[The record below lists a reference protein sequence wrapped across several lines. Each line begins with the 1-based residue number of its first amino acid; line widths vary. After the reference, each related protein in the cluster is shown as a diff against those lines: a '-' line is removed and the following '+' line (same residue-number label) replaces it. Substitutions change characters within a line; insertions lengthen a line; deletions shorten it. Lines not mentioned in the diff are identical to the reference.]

1 MTITGL
7 ENNYYLTQND
17 IWVKISG
24 VAEPIASLELSVKN
38 LTASKELPTLRLYPS
53 PNNDFQFNISLPVR
67 GLFPFPNHINVNSL
81 QNYELKFTIK
91 FGDTNLPDEVQTI
104 EKFFVRGGRE
114 KNGIDEWYLL
124 PSQELIVGRWID
136 WGISLPTYAKRIQ
149 GSTIVDFIPSN
160 PYKFILR
167 GCDYKIVKFL
177 NSLGGYQY
185 YIFEAF
191 EIKNKS
197 KSGKT
202 IARIANRLREDNFL
216 NIGIENEKEIEFT
229 TKTPFEIQS
238 VITDLISSFEV
249 LIYNPDGNDEASRWQ
264 RLLLESNDSVEN
276 NYDRVYENKIKYS
289 FSNEIT
295 RTL

>member
-38 LTASKELPTLRLYPS
+38 LTTSKELPTLRLYPS

-81 QNYELKFTIK
+81 QSFEITFRIK
-91 FGDTNLPDEVQTI
+91 FGNSNIEDEVLTI
-104 EKFFVRGGRE
+104 TKYFVRGGRN
-114 KNGIDEWYLL
+114 KNGVDEWYLL

-136 WGISLPTYAKRIQ
+136 WGISLPTFAKRIQ

-160 PYKFILR
+160 PFKFNLR
-167 GCDYKIVKFL
+167 GCDYKIIKFL

-202 IARIANRLREDNFL
+202 IARIANRLRDDNFL
-216 NIGIENEKEIEFT
+216 NIGIDNEKEIEFS
-229 TKTPFEIQS
+229 TKTPFEIQT

-264 RLLLESNDSVEN
+264 RLILESNDSVEN